1 MGSYTDTNSGV
12 WSMTGLRSFL
22 EELPDEE
29 LKRVEREVSPAK
41 YDVTGLLQNLENEGR
56 FPAVLFESPTDIEGR
71 ESDFQLISNL
81 FADRRRIA
89 RALNLPPSD
98 WRMETSLEYARREDN
113 TYEPTVVDRNQAPV
127 TDVEVP
133 DLTYLPA
140 VRHHRLDPAPY
151 INMTPIMKDPHSGAY
166 NVAFLRNMVKGETK
180 LGIHMSPRHN
190 YRIYKQAE
198 DRGENTPVAIAV
210 GHHPAFY
217 LGSLT
222 LAGFETDEY
231 DIIGGMLDEPLRLTP
246 SETWGEDFL
255 IPADAEV
262 VIEGEVIAN
271 KKGIEAPFGEFPGY
285 YGPQR
290 LRPEIKVTSIT
301 RRKTPIFQHAFVGHP
316 DNWNLGAVPKE
327 GGVYRDI
334 SGRVPSVEQVC
345 LPLSGCGRFR
355 CYVSIDQESEG
366 EAKHAGMQALASSDF
381 IKQVI
386 IVDADIDVFEE
397 REVLWA
403 VATRVQAETDISVIE
418 NVKGNT
424 LDPSVEGEVA
434 TSKVLVDATIPV
446 DEQYPPRVD
455 VPQEALDRMTPEDYI
470 N

>member
-1 MGSYTDTNSGV
+1 
-12 WSMTGLRSFL
+12 MTGLRSFL
-22 EELPDEE
+22 ETLPAEE
-29 LKRVEREVSPAK
+29 LRRVSKEVSPAE

-56 FPAVLFESPTDIEGR
+56 FPAVLFENPTDIEGR
-71 ESDFQLISNL
+71 PSEFQLVSNL

-89 RALNLPPSD
+89 RALDLSPSK
-98 WRMETSLEYARREDN
+98 WRMETSLEYARREGD
-113 TYEPTVVDRNQAPV
+113 TRDPAVVDRDDAPV
-127 TDVEVP
+127 TAVDVP
-133 DLTYLPA
+133 DLTYLPV

-151 INMTPIMKDPHSGAY
+151 INMTPVMKDSVSGAY
-166 NVAFLRNMVKGETK
+166 NVAFLRNMVKGPMR

-190 YRIYKQAE
+190 YRIFKQNE
-198 DRGENTPVAIAV
+198 DRGENTRVAIAV

-222 LAGFETDEY
+222 LAGFEVDEY
-231 DIIGGMLDEPLRLTP
+231 EIIGGMLGEPLRLTP
-246 SETWGEDFL
+246 SKTWGEEFL
-255 IPADAEV
+255 VPADAEV
-262 VIEGEVIAN
+262 VIEGELLAN
-271 KKGIEAPFGEFPGY
+271 ERGVEAPFGEFPGY

-290 LRPEIKVTSIT
+290 LRPEIEVTNIT
-301 RRKTPIFQHAFVGHP
+301 RRQNPLFQHAFVGHP
-316 DNWNLGAVPKE
+316 DNWNMGAVPKE

-334 SGRVPSVEQVC
+334 SGRVPGVEQVC

-366 EAKHAGMQALASSDF
+366 EAKHAGLQALASSDF

-386 IVDADIDVFEE
+386 IVDDDIDAFDE

-403 VATRVQAETDISVIE
+403 VATRVRPETDISIIE

-446 DEQYPPRVD
+446 DEQYAPRVD
-455 VPQEALDRMTPEDYI
+455 VPEEALERMQPSEYLD
-470 N
+470 